1 MRFATPLQRPACRPH
16 CDIKTLSELLGHAD
30 AAVTL
35 KKYVHSDMIRKRRE
49 INRIFENF

>member
-1 MRFATPLQRPACRPH
+1 MRFATPLQRPACRH
-16 CDIKTLSELLGHAD
+16 IATLKTLSELLGHAD

-35 KKYVHSDMIRKRRE
+35 KKYVHSDMTRKRRE